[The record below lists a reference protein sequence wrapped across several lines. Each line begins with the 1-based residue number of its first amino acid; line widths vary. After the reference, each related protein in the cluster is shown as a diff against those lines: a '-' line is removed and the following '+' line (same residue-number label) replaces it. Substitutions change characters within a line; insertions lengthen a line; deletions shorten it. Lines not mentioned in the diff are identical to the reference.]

1 MAAASNGV
9 AAQTLTFS
17 LAVVEDDDEVGAD
30 MDDDEDAV
38 GASDWAPGAAP
49 APRSVGEVLGLSH
62 FSA

>member
-1 MAAASNGV
+1 LAAASNEV

-17 LAVVEDDDEVGAD
+17 LAVGAD